1 MSITLSTNNTQ
12 VRKLTA
18 KDEDFCIVSGYAY
31 YPRAVIAISDNC
43 PDNYRSMI
51 VTAMSRGWIKP
62 EAWIKDSEYMWEKL
76 NDHAS

>member
-1 MSITLSTNNTQ
+1 MSITLATNNTR

-31 YPRAVIAISDNC
+31 YPRAVINIESSC
-43 PDNYRSMI
+43 PTDVQKI
-51 VTAMSRGWIKP
+51 VQLAVSKGWLSA
-62 EAWIKDSEYMWEKL
+62 EAWVKDSEYMWEKL

>member
-1 MSITLSTNNTQ
+1 MNITLATNNTQ

-31 YPRAVIAISDNC
+31 YPRATIAINKSC
-43 PDNYRSMI
+43 PKDVLQTVQLAISK
-51 VTAMSRGWIKP
+51 GWISA

-76 NDHAS
+76 GQ